1 MGNRRNERVAETKFN
16 ATRKMKK
23 RRKGKRK
30 EGKKMLNIYRILLI
44 LNTSARIVEKFAEVE
59 KNR

>member
-16 ATRKMKK
+16 AMRKIKK